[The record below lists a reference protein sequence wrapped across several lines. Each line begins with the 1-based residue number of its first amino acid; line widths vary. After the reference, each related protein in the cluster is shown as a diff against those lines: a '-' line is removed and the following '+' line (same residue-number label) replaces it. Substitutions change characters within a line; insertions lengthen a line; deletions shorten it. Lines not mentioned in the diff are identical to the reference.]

1 MLGLDHQILRRHH
14 QPRMLASGVNALRS
28 AHRGNEAALPDLRG
42 TARHA
47 CTFAVIALIEPLVPR
62 IAHLVP
68 FYFQLR
74 SRSRD
79 FPRTT

>member
-1 MLGLDHQILRRHH
+1 MLGVGHQIRRHH
-14 QPRMLASGVNALRS
+14 HQLQVLACGVNAPRS
-28 AHRGNEAALPDLRG
+28 AHRGNEAALPDLRR
-42 TARHA
+42 AA
-47 CTFAVIALIEPLVPR
+47 CHEYTFAVVSPIEPPVPR

>member
-1 MLGLDHQILRRHH
+1 MLGVGHEIRRRHH
-14 QPRMLASGVNALRS
+14 QPRMLASGMSAMRS
-28 AHRGNEAALPDLRG
+28 ARSGNEAALPDLRG
-42 TARHA
+42 AACHE
-47 CTFAVIALIEPLVPR
+47 CTFAEVAPIEPSVPR
-62 IAHLVP
+62 IAHLMP